1 MKTKI
6 IVLLTLTT
14 HLIAAQNTLKELKRY
29 AFYICVAQNYH
40 QVDSL
45 CHTHDHTAS
54 HIFEVKKIS
63 NELMDE
69 VRLFTYEKTKEYHKD
84 PPPAFLIDTKA
95 NYVCYLCA
103 DFYESRQLHHF
114 IKNLIR
120 KYRKKQPLSDDS
132 DA

>member
-1 MKTKI
+1 MKIKI

-29 AFYICVAQNYH
+29 AFYLCIGHNYDL
-40 QVDSL
+40 VDSL
-45 CHTHDHTAS
+45 CNPHDHTAS
-54 HIFEVKKIS
+54 HIFEVKKIAPD
-63 NELMDE
+63 LMSE
-69 VRLFTYEKTKEYHKD
+69 VMKFTYEKTKEYHKD